1 MIRQILFFSFAIF
14 CLTNCN
20 SSSSKKENTSEVSIP
35 VDSSKI
41 YLDTHISFWKEQAQ
55 TYYTELLKKFEL
67 QEDKVEGGGWYVHK
81 SKKNKNKTHIEVPVS
96 TNGYFYLK
104 TNYCGADWIFHKQ
117 VVINIGGVSLYSS
130 SLEGISDYKVQ
141 DNNAGYV
148 FESCHL
154 TSPLEDNLLIQAI
167 SASEEKEITIRF
179 KGDQKYQD
187 IKLSK
192 EDIKIISECFML
204 SQFLTV
210 IKNESVSEIVYNK
223 KDPNGYFLCPKGNY
237 PTAEIKKSL

>member
-1 MIRQILFFSFAIF
+1 MTRQVLFFSFAIF

-20 SSSSKKENTSEVSIP
+20 PSTSKKENTVEVSTP

-41 YLDTHISFWKEQAQ
+41 YLDNHISFWKEQAQ

-81 SKKNKNKTHIEVPVS
+81 SKKSKNKTHIEVPVS

-104 TNYCGADWIFHKQ
+104 TNYCGADWIFHNQ
-117 VVINIGGVSLYSS
+117 IVINIGGVSLYSS
-130 SLEGISDYKVQ
+130 SLDGISDYKVH
-141 DNNAGYV
+141 DNNGGNV

-167 SASEEKEITIRF
+167 TASEDKEITIRF

-192 EDIKIISECFML
+192 EDKQIISECFML

-210 IKNESVSEIVYNK
+210 TKNESISEIVYNK
-223 KDPNGYFLCPKGNY
+223 NDPNGYFLCPKGNY